1 MSTRQVSTLHNS
13 HLAIMGEDY
22 VGPSKVVK
30 IQKLNDPDTVN
41 AKTRGILEEDLVM
54 ANIFVTS
61 SRDKIILSCHTPEL
75 IMVATQQHN
84 CTAAPVVLKKTPHFN
99 IMTSK
104 GVIEEESIMSFK
116 LESKEQ
122 FIREAHKMLA
132 LPGDNF
138 RFQPPSNITAGAQN
152 LERLSEFST
161 PELVG
166 LSIGTGTM
174 LLTLFCIIGFCA
186 WCCGIRN
193 CPATTK
199 ESWTRSPPR
208 TPNSEDRQ
216 QSLPLAARPAQTPR
230 TTQPIREVV
239 NPLVTPDASELLEDR
254 TLDYL
259 RDKVKSLS
267 ALKRV

>member
-41 AKTRGILEEDLVM
+41 AKTIGILEEDLVM

-84 CTAAPVVLKKTPHFN
+84 CTTAPLVLKKTPHFN

-122 FIREAHKMLA
+122 FIREAHKLVA

-138 RFQPPSNITAGAQN
+138 RFQPPSNIY
-152 LERLSEFST
+152 
-161 PELVG
+161 
-166 LSIGTGTM
+166 
-174 LLTLFCIIGFCA
+174 
-186 WCCGIRN
+186 
-193 CPATTK
+193 
-199 ESWTRSPPR
+199 SWG
-208 TPNSEDRQ
+208 PN
-216 QSLPLAARPAQTPR
+216 P
-230 TTQPIREVV
+230 
-239 NPLVTPDASELLEDR
+239 
-254 TLDYL
+254 
-259 RDKVKSLS
+259 
-267 ALKRV
+267 